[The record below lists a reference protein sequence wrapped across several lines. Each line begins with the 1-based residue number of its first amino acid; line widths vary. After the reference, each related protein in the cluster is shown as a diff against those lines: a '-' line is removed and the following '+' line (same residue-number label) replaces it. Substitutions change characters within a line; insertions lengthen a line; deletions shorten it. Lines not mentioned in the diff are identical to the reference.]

1 MMILLKNQTISLS
14 TKLLF
19 PMKRNQYYNHIHNF
33 SSIHPSIHRCPMI
46 RDTQLQE
53 FEVYQLI
60 LIQIT
65 ILFAKG
71 SKETAS
77 HRVSHSISSPSD
89 TRYFVAQAVTT
100 LCFTSPLHLF
110 FLLPFLLFSSFFFPP
125 PSIDYRYPI
134 EDSTK
139 LSGGVRASACSF
151 ALAVSRGLVLALMS
165 DDKGFQR

>member
-1 MMILLKNQTISLS
+1 MILLKNQTISLS

-19 PMKRNQYYNHIHNF
+19 PMKWNQYYNHIHNF

-46 RDTQLQE
+46 QDTQLQE
-53 FEVYQLI
+53 FEIYQLI

-77 HRVSHSISSPSD
+77 HRVSHSVSNPSD

-110 FLLPFLLFSSFFFPP
+110 FLLPFLLFSSFFFS
-125 PSIDYRYPI
+125 PSFYR
-134 EDSTK
+134 
-139 LSGGVRASACSF
+139 LS
-151 ALAVSRGLVLALMS
+151 LPHRGFHEA
-165 DDKGFQR
+165 

>member
-71 SKETAS
+71 SKETAF
-77 HRVSHSISSPSD
+77 HRVSHSVSNPSD
-89 TRYFVAQAVTT
+89 TRYFVVQAVTT

-110 FLLPFLLFSSFFFPP
+110 FLLSFLLFSSFFFPP

-151 ALAVSRGLVLALMS
+151 ALAQCPG
-165 DDKGFQR
+165 D

>member
-110 FLLPFLLFSSFFFPP
+110 FLLPFLLFSSFFFSPLLL
-125 PSIDYRYPI
+125 SIIVIP
-134 EDSTK
+134 
-139 LSGGVRASACSF
+139 
-151 ALAVSRGLVLALMS
+151 
-165 DDKGFQR
+165 

>member
-1 MMILLKNQTISLS
+1 
-14 TKLLF
+14 
-19 PMKRNQYYNHIHNF
+19 MKRNQYYNRIHNF

-46 RDTQLQE
+46 QDTQLQE
-53 FEVYQLI
+53 FEIYQLI

-151 ALAVSRGLVLALMS
+151 ALAQCPG
-165 DDKGFQR
+165 D